1 VVHSDQEF
9 QKNKQGSTLFQFD
22 LVIFDCDGV
31 LVDSERLAN
40 QVFATI
46 LLEEYGLRLSLKEMF
61 RHFVGRSRSQCM
73 SVIEEMVGSQPSAR
87 VADRYETEIN
97 AALELS
103 VEAVTGVHSVLAN
116 LELPFCVASSGSHQK
131 MKKTLGK
138 TDLMQYVEGK
148 VFSTSDVSR
157 GKPFPDIYLYAASQ
171 MGVNDPARCLV
182 IEDSPAGV
190 KAAVRAGM
198 SVFGYAELMDAGS
211 LSSAGAH
218 QIFDDM
224 SELPVIIEETEKQRP
239 GKI

>member
-1 VVHSDQEF
+1 VVHSDQEC
-9 QKNKQGSTLFQFD
+9 QKNKQGSTLLQFE

-31 LVDSERLAN
+31 LVDSEHLAN
-40 QVFATI
+40 QIFAAI
-46 LLEEYGLRLSLKEMF
+46 LLEEYGLRFSLKEMF

-138 TDLMQYVEGK
+138 TDLMQYFEGN
-148 VFSTSDVSR
+148 VFSASDVSR
-157 GKPFPDIYLYAASQ
+157 GKPFPDIYLHAASQ
-171 MGVNDPARCLV
+171 MGVSDPSRCLV
-182 IEDSPAGV
+182 IEDSPTGV
-190 KAAVRAGM
+190 RAAVNAGM
-198 SVFGYAELMDAGS
+198 TVFGYAELMDASS
-211 LSSAGAH
+211 LSSAGADL
-218 QIFDDM
+218 IFNNMSALPGIIDDL
-224 SELPVIIEETEKQRP
+224 SGQ
-239 GKI
+239 G